1 ISLSQYSFPLSPLR
15 PLFHTCVYSTPK
27 RINQFFIHRMK
38 LPFFNKQEG
47 EGGGTPPLTD
57 VSAASV
63 DNEKRRSS
71 SFDESKVPW
80 VTWRSLTLGAF
91 VSIGGIIFGYDTGQI
106 SGFLEMKDYKQR
118 YGQHK
123 GDGTW
128 YFSNVRSGLIVSM
141 LSIGT
146 LIGALIAGPL
156 ADRIGRK
163 WSIFAWCIILH
174 VGLIIQISSPAGKWY
189 QMMMGRFV
197 TGFGVGSLS
206 LLVPMYQ
213 GEIAPRHIR
222 GAMVCSYQLFVT
234 LGIFVAYCINFGT
247 EGISNTASW
256 RIPLG
261 ITFLWGLIL
270 GLGILLFPESPRHDY
285 RHGQVATAK
294 KTMAK
299 LYGVPENHRV
309 IVHEILEIQE
319 QQEAEKGSAG
329 GFHGWI
335 EMMQAPRMPYRIALG
350 MVLQALQQL
359 TGANYFFYYGTTIFN
374 GAGISNTYVTQM
386 ILGGVNF
393 GTTFGGLYVIEH
405 YGRRKSLIT
414 GGIWMFICFI
424 VFASVGHFSLDVKT
438 PANTPG
444 AGKAMVVFACLFIT
458 GFAMTWGPMVWAIVA
473 ELYPSRYRARAM
485 ALATASNWLWNFLIG
500 FFTPFITGDIDFAYG
515 YVFAGCLFFAVLVV
529 YFFVIEGK
537 DKTLEEMDMMYVMR
551 VPPWKSSNWTPPAPE
566 HQLTTSQL
574 MDRNVAEN
582 YDREEEPE
590 SSQKQADM
598 PAHVHAEDST
608 TAGPSAA

>member
-1 ISLSQYSFPLSPLR
+1 
-15 PLFHTCVYSTPK
+15 
-27 RINQFFIHRMK
+27 MK
-38 LPFFNKQEG
+38 VPFFKKQG
-47 EGGGTPPLTD
+47 EGDTSPPSTD
-57 VSAASV
+57 ISAEV
-63 DNEKRRSS
+63 DHEKRRSS
-71 SFDESKVPW
+71 SFDESRVPW

-91 VSIGGIIFGYDTGQI
+91 VSIGGVIFGYDTGQI
-106 SGFLEMKDYKQR
+106 SGFLEMNNYKHR
-118 YGQHK
+118 YGQQK
-123 GDGTW
+123 SDGTF
-128 YFSNVRSGLIVSM
+128 YFSNVRSGLIVSL

-174 VGLIIQISSPAGKWY
+174 VGLIIQISSPYGKWY

-247 EGISNTASW
+247 ESMDNTASW

-261 ITFLWGLIL
+261 ITFLWGLLL
-270 GLGILLFPESPRHDY
+270 GLGILLFPESPRYDY
-285 RHGQVATAK
+285 RHGRVAVAK
-294 KTMAK
+294 TTMSK

-309 IVHEILEIQE
+309 IVHEILEIQGQLE
-319 QQEAEKGSAG
+319 TEKGTRG
-329 GFHGWI
+329 GLYDWI

-350 MVLQALQQL
+350 MGLQALQQL
-359 TGANYFFYYGTTIFN
+359 TGANYFFYYGTVIFN

-405 YGRRKSLIT
+405 FGRRKSLIT
-414 GGIWMFICFI
+414 GGIWMFVCFM
-424 VFASVGHFSLDVKT
+424 VFASVGHFSLDVQT
-438 PANTPG
+438 PENTPG

-473 ELYPSRYRARAM
+473 ELYPSRYRAKAM
-485 ALATASNWLWNFLIG
+485 ALATASNWMWNFLIG

-515 YVFAGCLFFAVLVV
+515 YVFAGCLFFAVIVV

-551 VPPWKSSNWTPPAPE
+551 VPPWKSSKWTPPAPE
-566 HQLTTSQL
+566 HQITTNQL
-574 MDRNVAEN
+574 MDRRVAEQ
-582 YDREEEPE
+582 YDLEEDAEANK
-590 SSQKQADM
+590 KQAET
-598 PAHVHAEDST
+598 PGHLHAEDPSGAGAGV
-608 TAGPSAA
+608 AGPSAA